1 RLHDTALDHRPI
13 RVQTLPDSL
22 QAELV
27 ETAERGQA
35 RCSESR
41 VWHVEVFQME
51 SVRTSILKETSTPT
65 RPPTRSTRYTLV
77 REEPSKCLHLFA
89 GAGLD
94 DGGLVD

>member
-1 RLHDTALDHRPI
+1 PERLMREPTDHRVARGALASTLAAPPVRLHDTALDHRPI

-41 VWHVEVFQME
+41 VGTAE
-51 SVRTSILKETSTPT
+51 
-65 RPPTRSTRYTLV
+65 
-77 REEPSKCLHLFA
+77 
-89 GAGLD
+89 
-94 DGGLVD
+94 GLVDSKTA